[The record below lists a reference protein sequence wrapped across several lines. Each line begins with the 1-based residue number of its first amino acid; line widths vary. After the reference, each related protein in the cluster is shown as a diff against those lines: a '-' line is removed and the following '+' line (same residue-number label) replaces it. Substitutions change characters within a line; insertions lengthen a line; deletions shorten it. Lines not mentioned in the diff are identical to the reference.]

1 MGAAPLLG
9 MVAAGECPRGEEGEA
24 WGGHALGRATGVG
37 IRKLSAVGTER
48 VTGEKEPIRFC
59 DPY

>member
-1 MGAAPLLG
+1 